1 MFIYNLYNKLFSNSY
16 EKAAIMLLKKLRLD
30 RELCIVDIGS
40 YIGKFSE
47 NINKN
52 INIKIKKNFFLIDP
66 NPYIKDKI
74 ILDFKYKF
82 FNLAI
87 NNSRSKKILY
97 FNEAFPAAGTSLKK
111 YIFSDNMYNWSR
123 KIFFIRKKDLF
134 KKIKVKTQYL
144 DDFVFKNKIK
154 KIDILKLDTEGNELN
169 IFRSGKKSLKNIKL
183 ICVEVMD
190 NKKNITNDKK
200 IKSIQKVLGNNFVLK
215 YKKRIFSVSIF
226 SNIVCYDLIFINKS
240 YSR

>member
-16 EKAAIMLLKKLRLD
+16 EKTAIMLLKKLRLD

-74 ILDFKYKF
+74 ILNFKYKF

>member
-183 ICVEVMD
+183 ICVEVME

-200 IKSIQKVLGNNFVLK
+200 IKSIQKVLGKDFVLK

>member
-30 RELCIVDIGS
+30 REICIVDIGS

-200 IKSIQKVLGNNFVLK
+200 IKSIQKVLGKDFVLK

>member
-16 EKAAIMLLKKLRLD
+16 EKAAIMLLKKLRRD

>member
-74 ILDFKYKF
+74 ILNFKYKF

-169 IFRSGKKSLKNIKL
+169 IFRSGKKSLKNVKL

-190 NKKNITNDKK
+190 SKKNIKNDKK
-200 IKSIQKVLGNNFVLK
+200 IKSIQKVLGNDFVLK

>member
-200 IKSIQKVLGNNFVLK
+200 IKSIQKVLGKDFVLK

>member
-74 ILDFKYKF
+74 ILNFKYKF

-200 IKSIQKVLGNNFVLK
+200 IKSIQKVLGKDFVLK

>member
-1 MFIYNLYNKLFSNSY
+1 MFIYNLYNKLFSNNY
-16 EKAAIMLLKKLRLD
+16 EKAAIKLLKKLRFS
-30 RELCIVDIGS
+30 RELCVVDIGS

-47 NINKN
+47 NINNN
-52 INIKIKKNFFLIDP
+52 INIKKKFFLIDP

-74 ILDFKYKF
+74 NLDFEYKF

-97 FNEAFPAAGTSLKK
+97 FNDAFPAAGTSLRK

-123 KIFFIRKKDLF
+123 KIFFFRKKKLF

-144 DDFVFKNKIK
+144 DDFLLINKIK
-154 KIDILKLDTEGNELN
+154 KIDILKVDTEGNELN
-169 IFRSGKKSLKNIKL
+169 IFKSGKKSLKNTKL

-190 NKKNITNDKK
+190 NKNNFKCDKK
-200 IKSIQKVLGNNFVLK
+200 IKNIQRILGDNFILK
-215 YKKRIFSVSIF
+215 YKKKILSVSIF
-226 SNIVCYDLIFINKS
+226 SNIVCYDLIFLNKS
-240 YSR
+240 YLR

>member
-30 RELCIVDIGS
+30 REICIVDIGS

-52 INIKIKKNFFLIDP
+52 ININIKKNFFLIDP

-123 KIFFIRKKDLF
+123 KIFFIRKKNLF

-169 IFRSGKKSLKNIKL
+169 IFKSGKKSLKNIKL

-190 NKKNITNDKK
+190 SKKNITNDKK
-200 IKSIQKVLGNNFVLK
+200 IKNIQKVLGNDFVLK
-215 YKKRIFSVSIF
+215 YKKRILSVSIF

>member
-97 FNEAFPAAGTSLKK
+97 LNEAFPAAGTSLKK
-111 YIFSDNMYNWSR
+111 YVFSDNMYNWSS
-123 KIFFIRKKDLF
+123 KIFFIRKTF
-134 KKIKVKTQYL
+134 CT
-144 DDFVFKNKIK
+144 
-154 KIDILKLDTEGNELN
+154 
-169 IFRSGKKSLKNIKL
+169 R
-183 ICVEVMD
+183 
-190 NKKNITNDKK
+190 
-200 IKSIQKVLGNNFVLK
+200 
-215 YKKRIFSVSIF
+215 
-226 SNIVCYDLIFINKS
+226 LIF
-240 YSR
+240 

>member
-52 INIKIKKNFFLIDP
+52 ININIKKNFFLIDP

-74 ILDFKYKF
+74 ILNFKYKF

-144 DDFVFKNKIK
+144 DDFVVKNKIK

>member
-200 IKSIQKVLGNNFVLK
+200 IKSIQKVLGKNFVLK

>member
-52 INIKIKKNFFLIDP
+52 ININIKKNFFLIDP

-74 ILDFKYKF
+74 ILNFKYKF

-144 DDFVFKNKIK
+144 DDFIFKNKIK

>member
-30 RELCIVDIGS
+30 REICIVDIGS

-52 INIKIKKNFFLIDP
+52 ININIKKNFFLIDP

-169 IFRSGKKSLKNIKL
+169 IFKSGKKSLKNIKL

-190 NKKNITNDKK
+190 SKKNITNDKK
-200 IKSIQKVLGNNFVLK
+200 IKNIQKVLGNDFVLK
-215 YKKRIFSVSIF
+215 YKKRILSVSIF
-226 SNIVCYDLIFINKS
+226 SNIICYDLIFINKS

>member
-16 EKAAIMLLKKLRLD
+16 EKAAIMLLKKLKLN

-87 NNSRSKKILY
+87 NSSRSKKILY